1 MNKIEFAAELERLL
15 QDLPEE
21 ERKRSVDFYS
31 EMIDD
36 RMEDGESEEAA
47 VAGLGSPRSVADG
60 IMENAAGSI
69 SRRRKIDPWMIVLAV
84 MASPIWLPIL
94 VSAAAVVLSLFVSV
108 WSVILSFAAAAIGIA
123 AGAVGGAGVSAVMFV
138 TQPLADAVFIL
149 GCSIMLAGVAIFGVY
164 ASERL
169 IVLSA
174 KGTARLFKWSVSAAG
189 AAGRRRA

>member
-47 VAGLGSPRSVADG
+47 VAWLGSPRSVADG
-60 IMENAAGSI
+60 IMENAAGNI

-123 AGAVGGAGVSAVMFV
+123 AGAVGGAAVSAVMFV
-138 TQPLADAVFIL
+138 TQPFADAVFIL

-174 KGTARLFKWSVSAAG
+174 KGTARLFKWSVSAVG

>member
-69 SRRRKIDPWMIVLAV
+69 SRRRKIDSWMIVLAV

-123 AGAVGGAGVSAVMFV
+123 AGAVGGAGVSVVMFV

-174 KGTARLFKWSVSAAG
+174 KGTARLFKWSVSAVG

>member
-15 QDLPEE
+15 QDLPDE

-69 SRRRKIDPWMIVLAV
+69 SRRRKIDSWMIVLAV

-123 AGAVGGAGVSAVMFV
+123 AGAVGGAGVSVVMFV

-164 ASERL
+164 ASERI

-174 KGTARLFKWSVSAAG
+174 KGTARLFKWSVSAVG